1 MNDRPLERLIDSL
14 QQEPPFRFVDRVLS
28 IESQRRAEGTVTF
41 PGGHAIFEGHLP
53 GEPLV
58 PGVIVIE
65 ALAQLAGLTL
75 QGHSGEKVRGYLAE
89 VGQTRFY
96 RLIHPGEEIRLE
108 AEVDRAFGDY
118 ARFRVKASVA
128 GELAA
133 SGTVTLAR
141 RSGGGGILCGQ

>member
-1 MNDRPLERLIDSL
+1 MSDRSLDSL
-14 QQEPPFRFVDRVLS
+14 IGSLAQEPPFRFVDRLHSV
-28 IESQRRAEGTVTF
+28 ERQRRAEGSVVF
-41 PGGHAIFEGHLP
+41 PPGHPIFAGHLP

-65 ALAQLAGLTL
+65 ALAQLAGLAL
-75 QGHSGEKVRGYLAE
+75 HGPNGEKVRGYLAE

-96 RLIHPGEEIRLE
+96 RLIHPGEELRLW

-118 ARFRVKASVA
+118 ARFRVKATVG

-141 RSGGGGILCGQ
+141 RK